1 MYNIELFC
9 YVILPAEGNSQAFL
23 ENFILA
29 EYIWSCNVSH
39 KRVILAAVVMVAV
52 TSFVDPVAAQGVTD
66 IAVSNFFLDL
76 WNTAQVLAEFFG
88 SS

>member
-1 MYNIELFC
+1 M
-9 YVILPAEGNSQAFL
+9 Q
-23 ENFILA
+23 
-29 EYIWSCNVSH
+29 SCNMSH
-39 KRVILAAVVMVAV
+39 KRVILTAVIMIAV

-76 WNTAQVLAEFFG
+76 WNTAQALAEFFG